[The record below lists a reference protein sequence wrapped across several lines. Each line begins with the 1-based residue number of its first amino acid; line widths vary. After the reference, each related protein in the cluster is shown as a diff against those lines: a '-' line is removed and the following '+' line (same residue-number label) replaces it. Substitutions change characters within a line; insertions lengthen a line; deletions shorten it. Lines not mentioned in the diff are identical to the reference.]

1 MCCKSRLLDFSVE
14 FRLRLGGRP
23 GGGRTSVI
31 VRCIEGVSRR
41 RSERIQ
47 ARPSVAVVAVE
58 TDAGSSWVGHTE
70 MAVRAGC

>member
-1 MCCKSRLLDFSVE
+1 M
-14 FRLRLGGRP
+14 
-23 GGGRTSVI
+23 I

-41 RSERIQ
+41 HLERIQ

-58 TDAGSSWVGHTE
+58 KAAAGSSGVGHTE